1 MLSKL
6 VFVALLF
13 TYLFSGAT
21 PAQPYVFENLPSWV
35 PPPRQDDNN
44 LLTKEKIEL
53 GRHLFYDKRL
63 SIDNSVSC
71 SSCHHQKNG
80 FADKKKLSNGVH
92 GHKTRRNSMSLTNVI
107 YNSNLTWA
115 NPQITSLEA
124 QLLIP
129 LFGTDP
135 PEMGMAGKENLLID
149 RLKKDPQYV
158 KLFKKAF
165 PEYISET
172 DRLISIATIAM
183 SLASFQKTLLSFKSP
198 YDLYKY
204 EGKEE
209 AISASA
215 KRGETLFFG
224 ERLECYH
231 CHGGFNFTDS
241 ISHKKLPFPE
251 KGFHNT
257 GLYNIDGKGGYPK
270 ENQGLY
276 EVTGNP
282 EDMGKFRAPTLRNI
296 EVTAPYMHDGSIP
309 TLEEVIRKHYAIAG
323 MAALVNQKP
332 NPNKSEFI
340 TGFYISDDEIKDLVN
355 FLKSLTD
362 REFLNNTKHSN
373 PWVNSKSRSNV
384 KK

>member
-1 MLSKL
+1 MLSRL
-6 VFVALLF
+6 ILSLLLL
-13 TYLFSGAT
+13 TSPSLWAT
-21 PAQPYVFENLPSWV
+21 TAESFVFENLPAWV
-35 PPPRQDDNN
+35 PPPRYDENN
-44 LLTKEKIEL
+44 PISKEKVEL

-63 SIDNSVSC
+63 SADNSISC
-71 SSCHHQKNG
+71 ASCHDQKKG
-80 FADKKKLSNGVH
+80 FSDNRKFSDGIH
-92 GHKTRRNSMSLTNVI
+92 GHKTKRNSMSLANVA
-107 YNSNLTWA
+107 YNSTLTWA
-115 NPQITSLEA
+115 NPQITSLEV

-135 PEMGMAGKENLLID
+135 PEMGMAGKEKLLIE
-149 RLKKDPQYV
+149 RLKKDPEYLR
-158 KLFKKAF
+158 LFKKAF
-165 PEYISET
+165 PEHASDT
-172 DRLISIATIAM
+172 ARLISISTIAM

-204 EGKEE
+204 EGKED

-241 ISHKKLPFPE
+241 ISHRKLPFPE

-257 GLYNIDGKGGYPK
+257 GLYNIDGNGRYPDA
-270 ENQGLY
+270 NQGLF
-276 EVTGNP
+276 ELTGSP

-296 EVTAPYMHDGSIP
+296 EVTAPYMHDGSIA
-309 TLEEVIRKHYAIAG
+309 TLEDVIRKHYAIAG
-323 MAALVNQKP
+323 MAALVNKKP

-340 TGFYISDDEIKDLVN
+340 TGFFISDDEITDLVN
-355 FLKSLTD
+355 FLRSLTD
-362 REFLNNTKHSN
+362 KEFLNNPKHSN
-373 PWVNSKSRSNV
+373 PWRKTKSRPDV

>member
-1 MLSKL
+1 MRIR
-6 VFVALLF
+6 FLL
-13 TYLFSGAT
+13 LLWLL
-21 PAQPYVFENLPSWV
+21 AQPLYSFATNQSDIFDNLPTWV
-35 PPPRQDDNN
+35 PQPRLDDKNI
-44 LLTKEKIEL
+44 LSKEKIEL

-63 SIDNSVSC
+63 SIDKSISC

-80 FADKKKLSNGVH
+80 FADKRKFSKGVH
-92 GHKTRRNSMSLTNVI
+92 GHMTKRNSMSLANVA
-107 YNSNLTWA
+107 YNSTLTWA

-135 PEMGMAGKENLLID
+135 PEMGMAGKEKVLID
-149 RLKKDPQYV
+149 RLKKDSQYV
-158 KLFKKAF
+158 RLFKKAF
-165 PEYISET
+165 PEYESDP
-172 DRLISIATIAM
+172 DRLFSIATIAM
-183 SLASFQKTLLSFKSP
+183 SLASFQKTLLSFRSP
-198 YDLYKY
+198 YDAYKY
-204 EGKEE
+204 EGKED
-209 AISASA
+209 AISKSA

-257 GLYNIDGKGGYPK
+257 GLYNIDGNGQYPK

-296 EVTAPYMHDGSIP
+296 EVTAPYMHDGSIA
-309 TLEEVIRKHYAIAG
+309 TLEDAIRKHYAIGG
-323 MAALVNQKP
+323 MAAMVNQKP

-340 TGFYISDDEIKDLVN
+340 TGFFISDDEIKDLVN

-362 REFLNNTKHSN
+362 KEFLNLSDSTPAFTDWS
-373 PWVNSKSRSNV
+373 PVGAM
-384 KK
+384 